1 MSFPIICT
9 LTDVALVVR
18 SYWCLKF
25 VEFLNSQKSSFLIFP
40 LLKGLMETFTRFI
53 HTLRLMCVKFVYF
66 YIYMYSPLGRW
77 GSQNLALGEGTYIL
91 TCFSGERGEGD
102 GYIESGNHF
111 PFKELEGAIR
121 YLRVALYF
129 LIPPYTFFKSYR
141 LG

>member
-18 SYWCLKF
+18 NYWCLKF
-25 VEFLNSQKSSFLIFP
+25 VEFLNSQKSSFSIFP

-77 GSQNLALGEGTYIL
+77 GSQNLALGKGTYIL
-91 TCFSGERGEGD
+91 TCFSGGGEKVVGILKVETIFRLKNWRALLD
-102 GYIESGNHF
+102 IYVWLFIFWFHHT
-111 PFKELEGAIR
+111 PFLKVID
-121 YLRVALYF
+121 
-129 LIPPYTFFKSYR
+129 
-141 LG
+141 